1 MTARLTTRAAARRL
15 GVCVRTVLR
24 MIRRG
29 DLVAVR
35 LGRGRYLI
43 DEAALAL
50 VFTPAGPASPP
61 PADQMAG

>member
-1 MTARLTTRAAARRL
+1 VTPRLTTRAAARRL

-29 DLVAVR
+29 DLPAVR

-43 DEAALAL
+43 DAKDLEG
-50 VFTPAGPASPP
+50 VFTEVQPQPER
-61 PADQMAG
+61 QQR

>member
-1 MTARLTTRAAARRL
+1 VTPRLTTRAAARRL

-29 DLVAVR
+29 DLPAVR

-43 DEAALAL
+43 DANDLDR
-50 VFTPAGPASPP
+50 VFVEVQPHPEK
-61 PADQMAG
+61 QQR